1 MRTYIGLAACLLLL
15 CSTPAMAG
23 KSTKSSAHAKSAKGG
38 AGASSRDSQKGG
50 EVRAI
55 SGMSIVGTDETPKS
69 LVIVP
74 WKSSE
79 IGQETKLKSD
89 LLNDDVV
96 PVDHDVFMR
105 ELNFYKLANPK

>member
-1 MRTYIGLAACLLLL
+1 MRKYIACAACVMLL
-15 CSTPAMAG
+15 CSGTAMAG
-23 KSTKSSAHAKSAKGG
+23 DKGKSRGNEHGRGDSAEKSSGG
-38 AGASSRDSQKGG
+38 AGG
-50 EVRAI
+50 ERSV

-89 LLNDDVV
+89 LLNDNIA

-105 ELNFYKLANPK
+105 QLNFYNLANPK

>member
-1 MRTYIGLAACLLLL
+1 MRTYTVCVACVLLL
-15 CSTPAMAG
+15 
-23 KSTKSSAHAKSAKGG
+23 SSAVALAGGQDKGARGEGKAKAAASAPSGG
-38 AGASSRDSQKGG
+38 AGEEKVIG
-50 EVRAI
+50 
-55 SGMSIVGTDETPKS
+55 GMSIVGNNETPKA

-89 LLNDDVV
+89 LLNDSLT
-96 PVDHDVFMR
+96 PVDHEVFMR